1 MNKKNILILIKILI
15 LIICT
20 ILLLYISNTTVIKI
34 DAIYNHKNI
43 LKETENYELKDK
55 DKVYNNI
62 SGINIY
68 KDIMNSIY
76 FYGCVVCETDY
87 PNENRKINIYF
98 ISDNNSYMITPPL
111 EYNEK
116 FTPNISSLNIK
127 RDAPPCYSL
136 DFSTIN
142 MKDGEYRIYTEVI
155 ENEHNYGSFQTDIV
169 LDKRN
174 KDIQV
179 DRYFENAKKDN
190 IENEIDADIQ
200 SGFDKLTDRKACTIS
215 GYAFFKYNKTLGEQI
230 YVGVKDTN
238 GEEVF
243 YETKKYKREDVGR
256 YYKDDKL
263 SDSGFTATVKLS
275 KIDNCEL
282 SSLIIYKDGKYFK
295 SENKENK
302 RILIKSDNIIE
313 DNSTLYNIVKDD
325 TAIDN
330 TTIYGTIQIPDNITV
345 NKLYIGLKDNKSKE
359 TYYTVNIIKD
369 NKTKEINEKDNIT
382 NSVINTT
389 LFTNIDKDNN
399 TTAELDNTTNINK
412 ADIKAVKFY
421 DIKFTSNIKI
431 NDVVNNDVS
440 SIIIESDEKYY
451 KKSIK

>member
-1 MNKKNILILIKILI
+1 MNKKNILMLIKILI
-15 LIICT
+15 FIICT
-20 ILLLYISNTTVIKI
+20 MFLLYISNTVIIKI

-43 LKETENYELKDK
+43 LKETKSYELKDK
-55 DKVYNNI
+55 DIVYNNI
-62 SGINIY
+62 SNINIY
-68 KDIMNSIY
+68 NDIMNSIY
-76 FYGCVVCETDY
+76 FYGCAAITTAY

-98 ISDNNSYMITPPL
+98 ISDNNSYIITPKL
-111 EYNEK
+111 EYNEQFNSNFK
-116 FTPNISSLNIK
+116 QQLD
-127 RDAPPCYSL
+127 REDAPPCYSL

-155 ENEHNYGSFQTDIV
+155 ENEHNYGFFETDVV
-169 LDKRN
+169 LDKKN

-179 DRYFENAKKDN
+179 DRYYESKVKQN
-190 IENEIDADIQ
+190 IEDKYTTVMQYGI
-200 SGFDKLTDRKACTIS
+200 DKLVDRKVCTIS
-215 GYAFFKYNKTLGEQI
+215 GYAFFKDNQTLGEQI

-243 YETKKYKREDVGR
+243 YEAANLKRPDVGNFF
-256 YYKDDKL
+256 KKNNL
-263 SDSGFTATVKLS
+263 SDSGFSATVKLS
-275 KIDNCEL
+275 QIDNCEL

-330 TTIYGTIQIPDNITV
+330 TTIYGTIQIPDNITA
-345 NKLYIGLKDNKSKE
+345 NKLYIGLQDNKSKE

-369 NKTKEINEKDNIT
+369 NETKEMNEQDNIT
-382 NSVINTT
+382 YSVINTT
-389 LFTNIDKDNN
+389 LFTNIDTDNN
-399 TTAELDNTTNINK
+399 TNASLDNKTDINK

-440 SIIIESDEKYY
+440 SIIIESDGKYY
-451 KKSIK
+451 KKTIK